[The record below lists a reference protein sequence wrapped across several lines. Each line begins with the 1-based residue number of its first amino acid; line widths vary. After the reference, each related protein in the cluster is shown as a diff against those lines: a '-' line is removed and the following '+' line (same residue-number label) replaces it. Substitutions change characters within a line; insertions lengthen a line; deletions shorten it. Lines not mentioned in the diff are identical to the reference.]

1 MKSKQKRFP
10 CFPHS
15 FRFANLPALAVVGML
30 SAWAGP
36 THAVLFSPSLEVTL
50 TGGAWSCGIYVCPT
64 VESAPVGPVIAS
76 ASPVPGV
83 NAGAWADYGQHG
95 AGASIWANR
104 TEEGPYY
111 FGHSGWVQSRSK
123 WTDALTVNVPGLA
136 AGARVDVLFSV
147 RLDGHMEVD
156 RQSVT
161 SAVSSFVRYGMLL
174 NHVGAFIDAPEFALD
189 LVPLPSQ
196 LHGEVDVDE
205 ILNGHFWV
213 PNGEAFNL
221 ISDLMARVTGEI
233 GGIAPASY
241 SGESAFGSTVE
252 WLGASLWVGG
262 TPVADCSITSGSGF
276 DYCMRTPPN
285 GVPEPG
291 ILALLGIGL
300 ACLGALRRFT

>member
-1 MKSKQKRFP
+1 M
-10 CFPHS
+10 
-15 FRFANLPALAVVGML
+15 
-30 SAWAGP
+30 
-36 THAVLFSPSLEVTL
+36 
-50 TGGAWSCGIYVCPT
+50 
-64 VESAPVGPVIAS
+64 
-76 ASPVPGV
+76 
-83 NAGAWADYGQHG
+83 
-95 AGASIWANR
+95 
-104 TEEGPYY
+104 
-111 FGHSGWVQSRSK
+111 QSRSK

-136 AGARVDVLFSV
+136 AGARVDVKFSV
-147 RLDGHMEVD
+147 RLDGHMEVN

-174 NHVGAFIDAPEFALD
+174 NHVEHLSTH
-189 LVPLPSQ
+189 PS
-196 LHGEVDVDE
+196 LHSIWSRCPRSFTVKSMSTR
-205 ILNGHFWV
+205 ILNSGHFWV
-213 PNGEAFNL
+213 PNGEGLENL

-233 GGIAPASY
+233 GGMAPASY